1 MLHMTSDISLKDVS
15 FTKYEKVVDFL
26 LNYMDI
32 NDRNAF
38 GQTVLHR
45 SGKYAYISK
54 KNNRQL
60 WLLDSMD

>member
-54 KNNRQL
+54 
-60 WLLDSMD
+60 